1 MGLLNSKY
9 TDYTDRYNSQMKKY
23 FLNLRMN
30 LDVDITDATK
40 LKLNMLGMLRETKRP
55 TTSEA
60 TLFKQIFNTPSA
72 SFPVQTQNG
81 LWGSNNVLKTNPI
94 ANLADVGY
102 YKA

>member
-1 MGLLNSKY
+1 MNYKNDLGLLNSKY

-23 FLNLRMN
+23 FLILRMN

-60 TLFKQIFNTPSA
+60 T
-72 SFPVQTQNG
+72 
-81 LWGSNNVLKTNPI
+81 
-94 ANLADVGY
+94 
-102 YKA
+102 

>member
-40 LKLNMLGMLRETKRP
+40 LKLN
-55 TTSEA
+55 A
-60 TLFKQIFNTPSA
+60 WYA
-72 SFPVQTQNG
+72 
-81 LWGSNNVLKTNPI
+81 
-94 ANLADVGY
+94 A
-102 YKA
+102 